1 MYSTLQRANHISS
14 LATTYILILL
24 GLISVASFLTLPSVD
39 VGSID
44 VKDIIVQRGRLN
56 RWGAKQE
63 DIASLRFDVRTNLN
77 ELLSSYN
84 TKQLFLYLTATYEEE
99 TTGDA
104 HDVVLWDR
112 IVTRADTRDIRA
124 VGRELPKSNRKRG
137 RGNVRVEDGKNK
149 YIWRNPSGTFKD
161 IPYANLTLHYSLM
174 PYVGYLTSGIAAT
187 AEGPVSIPE
196 VIKR

>member
-39 VGSID
+39 VGSVD

-77 ELLSSYN
+77 ELLNSYN

-99 TTGDA
+99 GDA

-149 YIWRNPSGTFKD
+149 YIWRNPSRTFKG

-187 AEGPVSIPE
+187 AEGPVSMPE